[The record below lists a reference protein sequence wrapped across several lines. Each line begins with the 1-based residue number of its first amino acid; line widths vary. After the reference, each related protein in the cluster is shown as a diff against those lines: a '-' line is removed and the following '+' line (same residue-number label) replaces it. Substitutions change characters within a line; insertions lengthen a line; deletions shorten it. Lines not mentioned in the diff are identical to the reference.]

1 MTAAATCPYC
11 RTPIE
16 EDSDPPKVFCQGCG
30 TPHHGECFEENGGC
44 TIFGCSAAPAEEPKL
59 SIALP
64 DLNTAMPVH
73 QPAPIAPP
81 PPPPY
86 PSGYVPPP
94 PPVEPA
100 ADFIRYSPS
109 NTLFVRSPEEQRRT
123 VFSAAT
129 NAPVDL
135 TPHPGAK
142 NRTTFI
148 LLGVLLGF
156 FGAHSF
162 YAGYRARGF
171 LQLAVTLFT
180 VGLGGIAIWIWAIID
195 ICTISHD
202 NLGVNFRN

>member
-1 MTAAATCPYC
+1 MTAAAICPYC

-16 EDSDPPKVFCQGCG
+16 EDSDPPKVFCHGCG
-30 TPHHGECFEENGGC
+30 TPHHAECFEENGGC

-64 DLNTAMPVH
+64 DLNTAPIAQ
-73 QPAPIAPP
+73 QPTAASPAPP
-81 PPPPY
+81 PPF
-86 PSGYVPPP
+86 PSGFAPAPPP
-94 PPVEPA
+94 PSEPV
-100 ADFIRYSPS
+100 IHYSPS
-109 NTLFVRSPEEQRRT
+109 NTLFVRSPEEQRRA
-123 VFSAAT
+123 VFTSAT

-135 TPHPGAK
+135 TPNPGAK

-162 YAGYRARGF
+162 YAGYRTRGF
-171 LQLAVTLFT
+171 LQLALTIFT
-180 VGLGGIAIWIWAIID
+180 AGIGGIAIWIWAIID
-195 ICTISHD
+195 ICTISRD